1 MRISDWSSDV
11 CSSDLRRQPRLQR
24 GDWGS
29 PEKSEGNGAV
39 LRLHRM
45 MEPMRLDDA
54 AHIGR
59 TRQIAVADPLEDEH
73 VVETE
78 IDRAIGS
85 DAAAHPCPGVAPAKP
100 HAREEAEDRGYGEH
114 YGEPVVFLEQAVAR
128 LVVPQIGRAN

>member
-1 MRISDWSSDV
+1 MSGALRDLHVLTHSSPTRR
-11 CSSDLRRQPRLQR
+11 SSDLPRRRSDARTAARRQPRLQR

-59 TRQIAVADPLEDEH
+59 TRQIAVADPLVDEH

-100 HAREEAEDRGYGEH
+100 HAREEARSEEH
-114 YGEPVVFLEQAVAR
+114 TSELQ
-128 LVVPQIGRAN
+128 

>member
-1 MRISDWSSDV
+1 
-11 CSSDLRRQPRLQR
+11 
-24 GDWGS
+24 
-29 PEKSEGNGAV
+29 
-39 LRLHRM
+39 M

-59 TRQIAVADPLEDEH
+59 TRQIAVADPLVDEH

-114 YGEPVVFLEQAVAR
+114 YGEPVVFLEKAVAR
-128 LVVPQIGRAN
+128 LVVALVKDRKCVVWGKSVSVRVDPGGRRIVNKQRQTIDTTI

>member
-1 MRISDWSSDV
+1 
-11 CSSDLRRQPRLQR
+11 
-24 GDWGS
+24 
-29 PEKSEGNGAV
+29 
-39 LRLHRM
+39 
-45 MEPMRLDDA
+45 MRLDDA

-59 TRQIAVADPLEDEH
+59 TRQIAVADLLVDEH

-114 YGEPVVFLEQAVAR
+114 YGEPVVFLRSEEHTSELQSLMRISYSVFC
-128 LVVPQIGRAN
+128 LKKKK

>member
-1 MRISDWSSDV
+1 
-11 CSSDLRRQPRLQR
+11 
-24 GDWGS
+24 
-29 PEKSEGNGAV
+29 
-39 LRLHRM
+39 M

-59 TRQIAVADPLEDEH
+59 TRQIAVADPLVDEH

-128 LVVPQIGRAN
+128 HVVALVKRSETAVNHTRSEEHRAGKACVRPSRDR

>member
-59 TRQIAVADPLEDEH
+59 TRQIAVADPLVDEH

-85 DAAAHPCPGVAPAKP
+85 DAAAHPCPGVAP
-100 HAREEAEDRGYGEH
+100 ET
-114 YGEPVVFLEQAVAR
+114 
-128 LVVPQIGRAN
+128 GRASGRERVCQYGWISV